1 MVLFLKSFARSYK
14 IKGLLMH
21 SFNHWVE
28 EIHHGKKRAAYLMIA
43 DLIASDV
50 DKGILQTR
58 DQLPPLR
65 DLADLLSLNYTT
77 IARAYKEAKSR
88 GLIDSQPGLGT
99 FIKGKARLLPPSGG
113 SDVEMTMN
121 LPPEPIDAH
130 LSKKLIDGF
139 ATVAKKADLNSLLR
153 YQDFGGSEK
162 DKLAGLK
169 LISPFIDKP
178 IMDNI
183 LVCPGIHSVLVA
195 LLSMLA
201 GSDKD
206 ATICVQEYVY
216 PGLKAIAAQL
226 GIKLSSVGSDSDGA
240 RIKEI
245 EALCKTQKVAAIYV
259 NPTIQNPTTQT
270 WSLHRREALADLA
283 MRYSVPIIEDDP
295 YGILP
300 NQAEVSLAKL
310 APEITYY
317 INGLAKCF
325 GAGLRIAYLYCPN
338 KILAQRTAGALRSL
352 SVMASPVT
360 NAIGTQWINDGTVEN
375 MIESI
380 RLESNSRQTIAKRHL
395 AGYKML
401 THPNSFHLWLKL
413 PKAYDV
419 QTASVASFLRSNGLS
434 AVSSAAFCT
443 NNNPEKAI
451 RICLGGP
458 GQQWELTEKLKL
470 VADILEHPGH
480 LAGVLV

>member
-1 MVLFLKSFARSYK
+1 MSSFK
-14 IKGLLMH
+14 
-21 SFNHWVE
+21 HWAE
-28 EIHHGKKRAAYLMIA
+28 EIHHGNKRAAYLMIA
-43 DLIASDV
+43 DLIASDI
-50 DKGILQTR
+50 DKGLLQTR
-58 DQLPPLR
+58 DQLPTLR
-65 DLADLLSLNYTT
+65 ELADMLSLNYTT
-77 IARAYKEAKSR
+77 VARAYKEAKSR

-99 FIKGKARLLPPSGG
+99 FIKGKATMLPPRGG

-121 LPPEPIDAH
+121 LPPEPGD
-130 LSKKLIDGF
+130 
-139 ATVAKKADLNSLLR
+139 SLLNEKLRSGFETFANKSDIHSMLR
-153 YQDFGGSEK
+153 YHDFGGSED

-169 LISPFIDKP
+169 LIAPFIENP
-178 IMDNI
+178 SIDNL

-201 GSDKD
+201 SNDNN
-206 ATICVQEYVY
+206 ATVCVQEYVY

-240 RIKEI
+240 RISEI
-245 EALCKTQKVAAIYV
+245 EALCKTEKVAAIYI

-295 YGILP
+295 YGLLP
-300 NQAEVSLAKL
+300 DEPEVSLAKL

-338 KILAQRTAGALRSL
+338 KILTQRTAGALRSL

-360 NAIGTQWINDGTVEN
+360 NGVGTQWINDGTFDEMV
-375 MIESI
+375 ESI
-380 RLESNSRQTIAKRHL
+380 RLESNHRQLIAQEYLSDYKIL
-395 AGYKML
+395 A
-401 THPNSFHLWLKL
+401 HPNGFHLWLNL
-413 PKAYDV
+413 PKDYKSQA
-419 QTASVASFLRSNGLS
+419 ASVASFLRSNGLS

-443 NNNPEKAI
+443 SNNPEEAI

-458 GQQWELTEKLKL
+458 SRQWEFTEKIKL
-470 VADILEHPGH
+470 VADILKHPGH
-480 LAGVLV
+480 LSGVLY